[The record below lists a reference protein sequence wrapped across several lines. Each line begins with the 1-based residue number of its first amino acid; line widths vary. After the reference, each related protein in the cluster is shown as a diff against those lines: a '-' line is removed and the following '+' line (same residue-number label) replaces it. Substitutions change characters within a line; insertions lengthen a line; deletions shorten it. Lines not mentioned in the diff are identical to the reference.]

1 MIVPG
6 SETRSDGVIGLVP
19 GEPRPRGLIKGLLA
33 HLERTRRQ
41 RWIAL
46 DFPGEW
52 IRSKPAVQA
61 IALEGTGRATALEHI
76 SFEPMAPANEE
87 AQRVLEALAPLEQDA
102 ALLVPG
108 FFVDITVTLALVP
121 IGLDLALVRNGLRGW
136 CSRHAASAAE
146 GPSAHVVTVSGT
158 PVRFHLY
165 KSACPGE
172 AGRISILP
180 PDPPTTFASAVGDRL
195 QARLGTL
202 LAAAA
207 DRQVLLFE
215 RADRLWSAGHLQT
228 ELEASF
234 EFPELSRVHEI
245 WMVDVTRAT
254 LGQGPAYRRVLP
266 VND

>member
-1 MIVPG
+1 MIVRESETGNGGPIAIVPG
-6 SETRSDGVIGLVP
+6 ESRARV
-19 GEPRPRGLIKGLLA
+19 LIKGLLA
-33 HLERTRRQ
+33 HLGRIRRQ

-52 IRSKPAVQA
+52 TRSRPAVQA

-76 SFEPMAPANEE
+76 ALEPMTPADED
-87 AQRVLEALAPLEQDA
+87 AQRLLEIVAPLEQETQ
-102 ALLVPG
+102 LLVPEC
-108 FFVDITVTLALVP
+108 FVDITVALRP
-121 IGLDLALVRNGLRGW
+121 MPTALDLTLVQKGLRGW
-136 CSRHAASAAE
+136 CVRHAESAPE
-146 GPSAHVVTVSGT
+146 GPSAHVITVSGR
-158 PVRFHLY
+158 PVRLHLH

-172 AGRISILP
+172 AGWLSISP
-180 PDPPTTFASAVGDRL
+180 SDPPTTFATAVSDRL
-195 QARLGTL
+195 QARLSTL

-215 RADRLWSAGHLQT
+215 KHDRLWSAGHLQA

-234 EFPELSRVHEI
+234 EFPELSRVHEV

-254 LGQGPAYRRVLP
+254 PEQGPAFRRVLP